1 MSAPPTLQPNTLGK
15 SSLVLGII
23 GSFFVVMV
31 GLCAGVG
38 KQNGWLEQ
46 VGAIL
51 FVVGGS
57 FAFLG
62 LLGGVLGVLG
72 LFGRNRSRATAI
84 AGLLLGVFT
93 VVLFIAILNGVR

>member
-1 MSAPPTLQPNTLGK
+1 MSSPETIQPNILGK

-38 KQNGWLEQ
+38 KQNGWLEH
-46 VGAIL
+46 VGALL

-84 AGLLLGVFT
+84 AGLILGVFT
-93 VVLFIAILNGVR
+93 VILFLAILNGVQ